1 MSNSVP
7 PKYAAW
13 GSLRYPQRGAYR
25 QKILRSAEH
34 GASPHHLQCRTCE
47 AAKATAR
54 YADHGKALPSRA
66 PKARQ
71 KERQRAAKKA
81 GRKYLP
87 ADKRRAQAPE
97 RERARQT
104 KKLELEKARE
114 RQRAQREQDTL
125 DKYRALYG
133 DEVASIADGE
143 RRHVAALWRERYRND
158 PSFRERELAR
168 VAQRRAERGI
178 SWRLPWYIRLAIGGD
193 ERHRIIA
200 EKHLGYVTPRKRLC

>member
-1 MSNSVP
+1 MKCTACALDKP
-7 PKYAAW
+7 EAAFRYDPLRRQYRKQMPDVRGCQGY
-13 GSLRYPQRGAYR
+13 GSLRGPWQSVAIPGT
-25 QKILRSAEH
+25 KGSAE
-34 GASPHHLQCRTCE
+34 RTPTSC
-47 AAKATAR
+47 
-54 YADHGKALPSRA
+54 
-66 PKARQ
+66 
-71 KERQRAAKKA
+71 KKA
-81 GRKYLP
+81 SHKYLP

-158 PSFRERELAR
+158 PSFRERELTR

>member
-1 MSNSVP
+1 MKCTGCALDKP
-7 PKYAAW
+7 ETEF
-13 GSLRYPQRGAYR
+13 RYDPCRR
-25 QKILRSAEH
+25 QHRK
-34 GASPHHLQCRTCE
+34 QCKACE

-71 KERQRAAKKA
+71 KERQRAAKRA

-97 RERARQT
+97 RERARQA

-158 PSFRERELAR
+158 PAFRERELAR
-168 VAQRRAERGI
+168 VAQRRAERGV

-200 EKHLGYVTPRKRLC
+200 EKPGHVLPYRGNRRS